1 MDPAVQIIILE
12 QGNRSLEDHTR
23 DFMHLVPHTHY
34 PEGPRESIADYIEWV
49 LASCRSSW
57 TVGIVEKDVSPTQDP
72 ELSQPSPRHAE
83 YEPEP
88 TADDKPEPR
97 ATEQRIATE
106 PEPNTSDHVRE
117 PAKTTVKVECCVE
130 QERAMESPAHC
141 TTAGG
146 ELELNSGDLIDFFTE
161 VLETNSGDLIDFST
175 DIPTCHDLPVGM
187 EFPPTPPLLSVWSP
201 LSPDSPSAHPQPTTC
216 AVGSPRVC
224 QLPSASGLEDP
235 SSPPPASESRTPPRP
250 SDPAA
255 PPRLSTPSSPSSP
268 IGPPAPP
275 GSLVFPAPPWT
286 LFLRLR
292 LVTPSHRLCGPPPPS
307 GTAFIL
313 CRSGSAA
320 DLWISAYASVARAS
334 GSALALQNLGVA
346 LDLRL
351 SVSAS
356 GSSASC
362 SASVG
367 RPPGVVSPSSTM
379 APPSIGSTVGHHGCG
394 LGLPLLLLL
403 RVPPVSS
410 LAPPTFVAP
419 LDSVDS
425 GFCPPSGVPS
435 SAEASSPMDSDK
447 MADDWL
453 DHLSIKLPA
462 KPTMDKSGESSDN
475 PLGRE
480 PEGRILTKQ
489 EEELGIEEEQLQAP
503 SLSDKQTEGEEERF
517 MPEDISRSE
526 MVFRPRRI
534 FVLPTPHLL
543 SRDHMDV
550 CTTGRPEGRVDSLI
564 SGSWSLGEG
573 ASVEDGLPG
582 GGQKMESRVMTG
594 YSMEVMMEGGA
605 KEVTGG
611 GWSRRSQV
619 RPGPQPRWS
628 PTVEP
633 MEGGA
638 MVEERLTT
646 PWGRP
651 TEAEQVVVIPDDPE
665 DPEGP
670 GGAQGSG
677 DRGGGGDPEV
687 RGGAGATE
695 DRGCAR
701 GREEGHRAGG
711 TERRG
716 AAGGV
721 ESRGEGGATTDQG
734 GAGGTME
741 PGGAG
746 GPTGDGGDEG
756 AERRGGAAGSE
767 GRGGVQDSEAGGE
780 DEGSSSHD
788 TDGDWQTCGEPTA
801 QMVG

>member
-1 MDPAVQIIILE
+1 MDPAIQIIILE

-34 PEGPRESIADYIEWV
+34 PDSCLCTFYRVGLNPTIKAQLSGEGPRESIADYIEWV

-57 TVGIVEKDVSPTQDP
+57 TVGIVEKD
-72 ELSQPSPRHAE
+72 

-88 TADDKPEPR
+88 TADDEPEPR

-106 PEPNTSDHVRE
+106 PEPNTSDQVRE
-117 PAKTTVKVECCVE
+117 PAKTAVKVECCVE

-161 VLETNSGDLIDFST
+161 VLKTNSGDLIDFST

-201 LSPDSPSAHPQPTTC
+201 LSPDNPSAHPQPTTC

-255 PPRLSTPSSPSSP
+255 PPRLSAPSSPSSP

-286 LFLRLR
+286 LFLRLSLSLR
-292 LVTPSHRLCGPPPPS
+292 PTGSVDLLPPS

-334 GSALALQNLGVA
+334 GSALALRNLGVA

-435 SAEASSPMDSDK
+435 SAEASSPMDSGF
-447 MADDWL
+447 
-453 DHLSIKLPA
+453 SVFSP
-462 KPTMDKSGESSDN
+462 
-475 PLGRE
+475 
-480 PEGRILTKQ
+480 
-489 EEELGIEEEQLQAP
+489 P
-503 SLSDKQTEGEEERF
+503 SLF
-517 MPEDISRSE
+517 C
-526 MVFRPRRI
+526 
-534 FVLPTPHLL
+534 FVLSST
-543 SRDHMDV
+543 
-550 CTTGRPEGRVDSLI
+550 
-564 SGSWSLGEG
+564 
-573 ASVEDGLPG
+573 
-582 GGQKMESRVMTG
+582 
-594 YSMEVMMEGGA
+594 
-605 KEVTGG
+605 
-611 GWSRRSQV
+611 
-619 RPGPQPRWS
+619 
-628 PTVEP
+628 
-633 MEGGA
+633 
-638 MVEERLTT
+638 
-646 PWGRP
+646 
-651 TEAEQVVVIPDDPE
+651 
-665 DPEGP
+665 
-670 GGAQGSG
+670 
-677 DRGGGGDPEV
+677 
-687 RGGAGATE
+687 
-695 DRGCAR
+695 AR
-701 GREEGHRAGG
+701 GRAYSE
-711 TERRG
+711 
-716 AAGGV
+716 GGV
-721 ESRGEGGATTDQG
+721 MLQFCLFVLLVSPIVSPR
-734 GAGGTME
+734 
-741 PGGAG
+741 
-746 GPTGDGGDEG
+746 
-756 AERRGGAAGSE
+756 
-767 GRGGVQDSEAGGE
+767 
-780 DEGSSSHD
+780 
-788 TDGDWQTCGEPTA
+788 
-801 QMVG
+801 